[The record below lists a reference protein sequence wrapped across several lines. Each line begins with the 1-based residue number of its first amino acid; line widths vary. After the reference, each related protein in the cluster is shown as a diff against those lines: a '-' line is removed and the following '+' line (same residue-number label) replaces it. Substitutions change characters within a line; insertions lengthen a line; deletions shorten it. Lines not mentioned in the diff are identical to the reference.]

1 MEHNSTSWLLPGM
14 RAAGERPISWV
25 PPPPGER
32 CAVCF
37 AGLDKQEPYQAG
49 RNIRENLIDR
59 LGADVLLAL
68 TQLIKED
75 EGGGVNCTKQ
85 PSFRDCPRAHDIIR
99 EKMHGLMPIT
109 AIQLRPTSST
119 PQLVRM
125 LEATPHWNTTLM
137 DRISWSGCKRDPN
150 WQPCKT
156 CPPTPY
162 TGCKLGDYGNSFFS
176 PVLNQGPPR
185 HVLQELESQSGC
197 LALIAQHERA
207 NGFTYS
213 RVVFSRLQYHWLHP
227 HPPLTT
233 LARDNYLWV
242 PSNENYGG
250 LNDRHGVFS
259 REMADAYLGRFN
271 MLLDG
276 RILWVDPW
284 MSDRWNGTTAAGTP
298 ASRFH
303 LTSSERYL
311 MMVAHSHNWTIG
323 KFPST
328 MYMVC
333 CTGICNTKACHGASM
348 PTGGQYSMQLH
359 GKYPIELLAAVTHAI
374 AASLPGV
381 TYARPVLDFGH
392 RDEMV
397 RVHFAIPREQY
408 QAFDCNISAVHPGVV
423 RENYLAGATIRW
435 VGPWPGWPMAG
446 MGPPRFSWDL
456 PCPEQKVIE
465 LLGEER
471 ARRLPLKASAP
482 TGKSARVATR
492 WGAWIQAIIGNEHAA
507 NVEANLAAAPPAAP
521 AAPPPRTPRHHGHH
535 KLVG

>member
-1 MEHNSTSWLLPGM
+1 
-14 RAAGERPISWV
+14 
-25 PPPPGER
+25 
-32 CAVCF
+32 
-37 AGLDKQEPYQAG
+37 
-49 RNIRENLIDR
+49 
-59 LGADVLLAL
+59 
-68 TQLIKED
+68 
-75 EGGGVNCTKQ
+75 
-85 PSFRDCPRAHDIIR
+85 
-99 EKMHGLMPIT
+99 
-109 AIQLRPTSST
+109 
-119 PQLVRM
+119 
-125 LEATPHWNTTLM
+125 
-137 DRISWSGCKRDPN
+137 
-150 WQPCKT
+150 
-156 CPPTPY
+156 
-162 TGCKLGDYGNSFFS
+162 
-176 PVLNQGPPR
+176 
-185 HVLQELESQSGC
+185 
-197 LALIAQHERA
+197 
-207 NGFTYS
+207 
-213 RVVFSRLQYHWLHP
+213 
-227 HPPLTT
+227 
-233 LARDNYLWV
+233 
-242 PSNENYGG
+242 
-250 LNDRHGVFS
+250 
-259 REMADAYLGRFN
+259 
-271 MLLDG
+271 
-276 RILWVDPW
+276 
-284 MSDRWNGTTAAGTP
+284 
-298 ASRFH
+298 
-303 LTSSERYL
+303 

-482 TGKSARVATR
+482 TGKAARVATR

-535 KLVG
+535 KFVG